1 MEQKDI
7 DIYEILKGMPDG
19 TPLYTPMCGN
29 TTRKKYNKHNYDKN
43 KSYWKQYYQE
53 HKEKIQAYQKEYQKG
68 YRERMRAR
76 ARKRERPESLCMIF
90 RKKSDREL
98 YKVLARC
105 AEERRKRGEG

>member
-1 MEQKDI
+1 MERK
-7 DIYEILKGMPDG
+7 
-19 TPLYTPMCGN
+19 
-29 TTRKKYNKHNYDKN
+29 KKYNKHSYDKN

-105 AEERRKRGEG
+105 AEKRRKRGEG

>member
-1 MEQKDI
+1 ME
-7 DIYEILKGMPDG
+7 
-19 TPLYTPMCGN
+19 
-29 TTRKKYNKHNYDKN
+29 RKNKYNKHSYDKN

-105 AEERRKRGEG
+105 AEERRKRGDG

>member
-1 MEQKDI
+1 MERK
-7 DIYEILKGMPDG
+7 
-19 TPLYTPMCGN
+19 
-29 TTRKKYNKHNYDKN
+29 KKYNKHSYDKN

-90 RKKSDREL
+90 RKKSDREA
-98 YKVLARC
+98 VQGARSVC
-105 AEERRKRGEG
+105 RGKEKAR